1 MKTTTFQNIHKMFQ
15 EGYTKMT
22 LGMDL
27 KHVRKMKFYVF
38 IFLLYVLELDP
49 TLFFIKPPR

>member
-15 EGYTKMT
+15 EGHTKMT

-27 KHVRKMKFYVF
+27 KHVRKMKLYLFS
-38 IFLLYVLELDP
+38 FLLYVLELDP
-49 TLFFIKPPR
+49 NLFFIKPPR